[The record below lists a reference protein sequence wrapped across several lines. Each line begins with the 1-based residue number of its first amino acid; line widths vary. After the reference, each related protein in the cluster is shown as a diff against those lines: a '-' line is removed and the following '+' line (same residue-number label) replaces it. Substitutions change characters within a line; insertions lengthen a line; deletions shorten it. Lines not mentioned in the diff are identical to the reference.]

1 MSLAQWSNLFVYAA
15 MAMYTMAFLAFAAS
29 FAAARQGRAAVPAA
43 AGAGALPAEEL
54 APVSTVGAGNTS
66 AGSSPSTSAPTV
78 EGVLDSAAQARA
90 AARLRSPDI
99 EAELAAESRG
109 RGRGGRV
116 DSTGGGVEAE
126 ELPPGRRSANIGMSL
141 TWLAFLLLLAGV
153 VTRAIWAGRAPWG
166 NMYEYSL
173 ASALAIT
180 GVFLAV
186 SLRRDVRWLGLLV
199 TGASLITLGIAVIV
213 LYNDSPQLV
222 PALKSYWLVI
232 HVSAAIIAGG
242 AFTVGA
248 AATVL
253 YLAADRAERD
263 AAGRTQAPTS
273 GRLLGLRTRLHALNS
288 RLSATVAAR
297 TPDSATLDGLAYR
310 VNAFVFPVWT
320 FAVMAGA
327 IWAEDAWGRY
337 WGWDPKETWA
347 FITWL
352 VYAGYLHARATA
364 GWRGRKAAMIGL
376 LGFACFLINFFGVNL
391 FASGLHSY
399 SGV

>member
-1 MSLAQWSNLFVYAA
+1 VTLAQWSNLLVYAS
-15 MAMYTMAFLAFAAS
+15 MAVYLLAFVSFAVSFAAS
-29 FAAARQGRAAVPAA
+29 RTGGSEAPVAEPVEVLAGATASAAAPAALAAPAGAPTDAAAR
-43 AGAGALPAEEL
+43 
-54 APVSTVGAGNTS
+54 
-66 AGSSPSTSAPTV
+66 
-78 EGVLDSAAQARA
+78 ARA
-90 AARLRSPDI
+90 EARARS
-99 EAELAAESRG
+99 AQ
-109 RGRGGRV
+109 
-116 DSTGGGVEAE
+116 VEAE
-126 ELPPGRRSANIGMSL
+126 MAAEARRGRRGSAGGAGGEALPPGRRAANIAMSL

-153 VTRAIWAGRAPWG
+153 VARGVWAGRAPWG

-199 TGASLITLGIAVIV
+199 SAASLITLGVAVLL

-232 HVSAAIIAGG
+232 HVSAAIISGG

-248 AATVL
+248 AATTL
-253 YLAADRAERD
+253 YLVADRAERRPD
-263 AAGRTQAPTS
+263 ARVS
-273 GRLLGLRTRLHALNS
+273 GAI
-288 RLSATVAAR
+288 AAR
-297 TPDSATLDGLAYR
+297 LPGSQALDTLAYR
-310 VNAFVFPVWT
+310 VNAFVFPLWT
-320 FAVMAGA
+320 FAVIAGS

-364 GWRGRKAAMIGL
+364 GWRGRKAAVVALI
-376 LGFACFLINFFGVNL
+376 GFACFLINFFGVNL